1 MPSKISN
8 KLYFSLCIETK
19 KSKQPICSCLLLN
32 VLFENYSMQ
41 DISNARFIQCKIYS
55 MQDIFN
61 ARYIQCKIYP
71 VRGISNVRRI
81 LCEVYLCELVDL
93 CYPKMRIHSAS
104 KLGVKNW
111 VPMRWCSSCMVK
123 KRPPSSSLE
132 GAGATVVIVRNTYTN
147 SRSTSDW

>member
-32 VLFENYSMQ
+32 VLFENYSMR
-41 DISNARFIQCKIYS
+41 DIS
-55 MQDIFN
+55 N
-61 ARYIQCKIYP
+61 ARYIQCKVYSMQEL
-71 VRGISNVRRI
+71 SNARYI
-81 LCEVYLCELVDL
+81 QCEVYLCELVDL

-111 VPMRWCSSCMVK
+111 VPMRWCSSCIVK
-123 KRPPSSSLE
+123 KRPPSRSFE

>member
-41 DISNARFIQCKIYS
+41 DISNAR
-55 MQDIFN
+55 
-61 ARYIQCKIYP
+61 YIQCKIYP
-71 VRGISNVRRI
+71 MRGISNVRRI

-132 GAGATVVIVRNTYTN
+132 GVGEIVVIVRNTYTN
-147 SRSTSDW
+147 SRSTSD

>member
-41 DISNARFIQCKIYS
+41 DYPMQDYP

-71 VRGISNVRRI
+71 MQNISNARRI
-81 LCEVYLCELVDL
+81 LCEVYLCEFVDL

>member
-1 MPSKISN
+1 MPSNISY

-19 KSKQPICSCLLLN
+19 KSKQPVCSCLLLN
-32 VLFENYSMQ
+32 VLFENYPM
-41 DISNARFIQCKIYS
+41 RG
-55 MQDIFN
+55 IFN

-71 VRGISNVRRI
+71 MRGISNVRRI

-111 VPMRWCSSCMVK
+111 VPMRWCSSCIVK

-132 GAGATVVIVRNTYTN
+132 GVGATVVIVRNTYTN

>member
-32 VLFENYSMQ
+32 VLFENYSMRG
-41 DISNARFIQCKIYS
+41 ISNARYIQCKIYS

-61 ARYIQCKIYP
+61 ARYIQCEVYP
-71 VRGISNVRRI
+71 MRGISNVRRI

-104 KLGVKNW
+104 KLGVKNC

>member
-41 DISNARFIQCKIYS
+41 DISNARYIQCKIYP

-71 VRGISNVRRI
+71 VQDISNARYI
-81 LCEVYLCELVDL
+81 LCELYLCELVDL

-104 KLGVKNW
+104 KLGVKNC
-111 VPMRWCSSCMVK
+111 VPMRWCSSCIVK

-132 GAGATVVIVRNTYTN
+132 GVGATVVIVRNTYTN
-147 SRSTSDW
+147 SRSTSD

>member
-32 VLFENYSMQ
+32 VLFENYSM
-41 DISNARFIQCKIYS
+41 
-55 MQDIFN
+55 
-61 ARYIQCKIYP
+61 
-71 VRGISNVRRI
+71 RGISNVRRI

>member
-41 DISNARFIQCKIYS
+41 DISNARYIQCKIYPMQDLSNARFIQCKIYS
-55 MQDIFN
+55 MQDISNARYIQCEVYPMQDIFY

-71 VRGISNVRRI
+71 VRAI
-81 LCEVYLCELVDL
+81 
-93 CYPKMRIHSAS
+93 
-104 KLGVKNW
+104 
-111 VPMRWCSSCMVK
+111 PMRARGLVLSKNAHPFSFKVGGK
-123 KRPPSSSLE
+123 EL
-132 GAGATVVIVRNTYTN
+132 GAHALV
-147 SRSTSDW
+147 

>member
-1 MPSKISN
+1 
-8 KLYFSLCIETK
+8 
-19 KSKQPICSCLLLN
+19 
-32 VLFENYSMQ
+32 MQ
-41 DISNARFIQCKIYS
+41 DIS
-55 MQDIFN
+55 N

-71 VRGISNVRRI
+71 MQDLSNARYIQCKIYPMRGISNVRYIQCKIYFMRGI
-81 LCEVYLCELVDL
+81 SNARYIQCELYLCELVDL